1 MSLAFQK
8 ISIHENNVSLWKR
21 KKETNLPWLT
31 FETLT
36 CQTVNYVQALL
47 EEAHRYVFPQGEA
60 GIRKTTTALWIHFF
74 PSPSLLASP
83 HPSVPCSPW
92 TTDSMPAQK
101 CGVTF
106 KLCRSDSCSSVGWLH
121 AARHVS
127 GPPRLRWANDAT
139 PDSPLSFWACVRVW
153 AQTWHRQ

>member
-1 MSLAFQK
+1 MSVYEK
-8 ISIHENNVSLWKR
+8 G
-21 KKETNLPWLT
+21 KEEKNQLIDIWSSDLSDG
-31 FETLT
+31 EL
-36 CQTVNYVQALL
+36 CSSRVRRRSAQ
-47 EEAHRYVFPQGEA
+47 VFPEGEA
-60 GIRKTTTALWIHFF
+60 GIRKTTTALWIDFF
-74 PSPSLLASP
+74 PSPSLLVSP

-139 PDSPLSFWACVRVW
+139 PDSPLSFWACVCEPRRDIVS
-153 AQTWHRQ
+153 RDPPSD

>member
-1 MSLAFQK
+1 MSVYK
-8 ISIHENNVSLWKR
+8 KK
-21 KKETNLPWLT
+21 KKEKNQLWLT

-36 CQTVNYVQALL
+36 CQMVSSNHVRRRSAQ
-47 EEAHRYVFPQGEA
+47 VFPEGEA
-60 GIRKTTTALWIHFF
+60 GIRKTTTALWINFF
-74 PSPSLLASP
+74 PSPSLLVFP

-139 PDSPLSFWACVRVW
+139 PDSPLSFWACVCEPRRDIVS
-153 AQTWHRQ
+153 RDPPSD